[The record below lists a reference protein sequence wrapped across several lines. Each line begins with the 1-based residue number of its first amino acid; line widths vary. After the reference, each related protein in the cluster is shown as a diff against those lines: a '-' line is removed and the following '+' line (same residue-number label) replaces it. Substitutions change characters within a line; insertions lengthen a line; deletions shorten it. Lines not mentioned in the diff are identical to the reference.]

1 MQFDRHQIILKTKK
15 MNKELRSF
23 LLKWLVFTFLLFGV
37 HFYILYTVASEMELY
52 LPLWSVYLF
61 NSVLGFVVYFFVKR
75 QFERASEKTYQTF
88 LVLTLIK
95 MGLALVFLLPL
106 FLGKSNHVK
115 VETINFFAPYFAFLA
130 FEIFSLNK
138 FFQAPKTK

>member
-1 MQFDRHQIILKTKK
+1 
-15 MNKELRSF
+15 MNKELQSF
-23 LLKWLVFTFLLFGV
+23 LIKWLVFTLLLFGV
-37 HFYILYTVASEMELY
+37 HYYILFILTPEMEFF

-88 LVLTLIK
+88 LLFTLVK

-106 FLGKSNHVK
+106 FMGKSSHVK
-115 VETINFFAPYFAFLA
+115 IETINFFAPYFAFLA